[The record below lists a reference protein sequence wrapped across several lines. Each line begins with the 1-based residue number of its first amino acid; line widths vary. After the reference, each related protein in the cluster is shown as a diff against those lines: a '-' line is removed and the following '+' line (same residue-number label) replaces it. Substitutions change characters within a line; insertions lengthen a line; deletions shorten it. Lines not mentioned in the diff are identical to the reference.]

1 MFSIFPIS
9 LLGSGKFLGSSS
21 FFLYWYWLSC
31 YKQEQRREPLVKSDS
46 CHNNADGEN
55 CCCPT
60 TSTSCCSAD
69 LGGVDNPGVVGLEN
83 EGYPAIL
90 GDMSDLEPLDDG
102 TSCFAG
108 GFDITDSLAATSP
121 LEDNDDDILSRIV
134 RTEEEDQEE
143 EKPCPVSNNPY
154 LPGNSMTHSK
164 FNHSFCFPR
173 DFPPLAVTFF
183 SYFNH
188 CIFVS
193 LPKTRHP
200 YL

>member
-1 MFSIFPIS
+1 MSVLNFFLFLS
-9 LLGSGKFLGSSS
+9 KFLGSSS

-31 YKQEQRREPLVKSDS
+31 YRQEQRREPLVKSDS

-69 LGGVDNPGVVGLEN
+69 LGGIDNPGVVGLEN

-90 GDMSDLEPLDDG
+90 GDMSDLEPLDDRA
-102 TSCFAG
+102 SCFGGG
-108 GFDITDSLAATSP
+108 GFDVTDSLPSTSP

-164 FNHSFCFPR
+164 
-173 DFPPLAVTFF
+173 LTFLSTF
-183 SYFNH
+183 H
-188 CIFVS
+188 TIIVPCW
-193 LPKTRHP
+193 
-200 YL
+200 